1 MGCGSSK
8 SSAASPEKAPASPPE
23 KAQAH
28 KVHKTKGVAHVYR
41 TPGLEGLEE
50 PSTTEK
56 DEKQDVAVPAPHRH
70 SEGHAAK
77 HSKLSGKDHGKCDA
91 GNADGF
97 CRVEEARA
105 AREMGTPLVRQD
117 TKQAVQQYLGKPCP
131 VRPCCIAT
139 FANLAERVPCKE
151 KRA

>member
-8 SSAASPEKAPASPPE
+8 SSAASPEKAPASPEEAP
-23 KAQAH
+23 AH
-28 KVHKTKGVAHVYR
+28 QLHKIKGVAHVYR

-50 PSTTEK
+50 PSTEK
-56 DEKQDVAVPAPHRH
+56 DEKQDVPDPVPHRH

-77 HSKLSGKDHGKCDA
+77 HSKFSEKYHEKCDA

-97 CRVEEARA
+97 GRVEEARA
-105 AREMGTPLVRQD
+105 ARETGRLLVRQD
-117 TKQAVQQYLGKPCP
+117 TKQAVQHYLGKPCP

-139 FANLAERVPCKE
+139 FAS
-151 KRA
+151 